1 MLQKL
6 PFMDALS
13 HKLAELIKDSPAKDL
28 ETNLKAALSG
38 LLSRLDVVTR
48 EEFDVQTEVLQ
59 RAKTQMTTLEARLAE
74 LEKRSNSS
82 PAQD

>member
-6 PFMDALS
+6 PFMDTLS

-28 ETNLKAALSG
+28 ETNLKAGLSG
-38 LLSRLDVVTR
+38 LLCRLDVVTR

-59 RAKTQMTTLEARLAE
+59 RTKIQMITLEARLVE
-74 LEKRSNSS
+74 LETRFNSS
-82 PAQD
+82 PTQD